1 MSSIIISTDF
11 PYMGEQIAPKLADGL
26 GYQYLG
32 SQFLDKVASDCGVPK
47 DRLLKA
53 LNSEA
58 SSWVTPRRSASLQLS
73 FVKAA
78 VWQQFLSDN
87 IVCEGLGAHL
97 YICGISHVLTVR
109 LLSDPKLVTNRIAA
123 EKVVAPKKAR
133 KILEKRVHRRRRWSL
148 QNFGR
153 DDFDASVYD
162 MVLSLSQ
169 IEEDK
174 AVEVIKDMAG
184 YRKFQPMTY
193 SLQCVK
199 DGALAAK
206 IEASLL
212 PENPNMKVQVRD
224 GNVILEPGSMRGAK
238 GRQAE
243 KLKEMI
249 YKFPGVEYVEVHP
262 GKNFV
267 HRPGNSS

>member
-1 MSSIIISTDF
+1 MSSIIISIDF
-11 PYMGEQIAPKLADGL
+11 SYMGEQIAPKLADAL

-32 SQFLDKVASDCGVPK
+32 LPFLDDVASDYGVPR
-47 DRLLKA
+47 DRLVQA

-58 SSWVTPRRSASLQLS
+58 FSWAASRRNSRLQLS
-73 FVKAA
+73 FLKAA
-78 VWQQFLSDN
+78 VWERFLSEN
-87 IVCEGLGAHL
+87 IVCEGLAAHL
-97 YICGISHVLTVR
+97 YIREISHVLTVR

-133 KILEKRVHRRRRWSL
+133 KILEKRVHRRRHWSRRY
-148 QNFGR
+148 FGL
-153 DDFDASVYD
+153 DDFDPSIYD

-193 SLQCVK
+193 SLQCTK

-206 IEASLL
+206 IEACLL
-212 PENPNMKVQVRD
+212 PENPNIKIQVRD
-224 GNVILEPGSMRGAK
+224 GNVVLKPSSLRGVK
-238 GRQAE
+238 GKQAE
-243 KLKEMI
+243 KLKEMVNKI
-249 YKFPGVEYVEVHP
+249 PGVEYVEVHP
-262 GKNFV
+262 GKNFAQ
-267 HRPGNSS
+267 RPGHFS